1 MVAKELIEGRWR
13 FIIGGAVT
21 LLIAVLVSAS
31 YDLVRSM
38 LASANTSALP
48 AAFQQQIL
56 QGLGNYD
63 SFTWAQ
69 WFGKNGQMVLG
80 ALAAFLGGG
89 LLAGEVSKGTIYF
102 LLSKPVSRERV
113 LLTKYGVT
121 AAAFLA
127 ITALGSV
134 GVVVTGAIYGHPQPL
149 GAVLVSTALLWL
161 GALSVLG
168 VALLCSA
175 IFDDL
180 LRPVGLA
187 LVFATL
193 IGLPA
198 FVGAFVAGWTQ
209 WSLPSYWASQSF
221 YLGGAFPVRE
231 FAVSLIA
238 AAAPL
243 LLTWQVFRRRAY

>member
-13 FIIGGAVT
+13 FIIGALLT
-21 LLIAVLVSAS
+21 LLIAVLLGAS
-31 YDLVRSM
+31 YDFVRGI
-38 LASANTSALP
+38 LGAANTSALP
-48 AAFQQQIL
+48 AAFRQQIL

-63 SFTWAQ
+63 AYTWAQ
-69 WFGKNGQMVLG
+69 WFGKNGQMILG

-113 LLTKYGVT
+113 LLTKYLVT
-121 AAAFLA
+121 AAAFLG

-134 GVVVTGAIYGHPQPL
+134 GIIVTGAAYGHPQPL
-149 GAVLVSTALLWL
+149 GAVLGSTLLLWL
-161 GALSVLG
+161 GTLSVLG

-175 IFDDL
+175 IFDDS

-187 LVFATL
+187 LVFGVL

-198 FVGAFVAGWTQ
+198 FVGAFVAGWTD
-209 WSLPSYWASQSF
+209 WSLTTYWASQSY
-221 YLGGAFPVRE
+221 YLGGAFPARE
-231 FAVSLIA
+231 FAVSLVA
-238 AAAPL
+238 AALPL
-243 LLTWQVFRRRAY
+243 LLAWQVFRRRAY